1 MAKKNVEEQAPAT
14 EKKPEKGAATEAVA
28 TDDSK
33 IDKVETIAQTKK
45 IQKKY
50 GKVGTV
56 DIKRRDPYLPRSL
69 EEKLR
74 KEVPKMRSIT
84 PNDLAA
90 KYDVAVSTMRKFL
103 YTLEKEGILESVTSS
118 ARLKVY
124 NPK

>member
-1 MAKKNVEEQAPAT
+1 MAKKNVEEQAPAA
-14 EKKPEKGAATEAVA
+14 EKKPEKGAAAEAVA

-69 EEKLR
+69 EDKLR

-90 KYDVAVSTMRKFL
+90 KYDVSVSTMRKFL
-103 YTLEKEGILESVTSS
+103 YTLEKEGILEPVTSS